1 MKYSSTGAEGSFTP
15 QLPSGWVCQKT
26 DSQIRLTSTGGS
38 GSLYLMFDVRGT
50 RYASGGGTFSSPEE
64 VYEQCLQIWRCSR
77 CAGTHRQMYNGAAP
91 LAAHQR
97 LAFVEVNAPELCY
110 YAGIGGGQVTPEEGG
125 VAFRFTAMRKTGLPP
140 ITSV

>member
-1 MKYSSTGAEGSFTP
+1 MGIPAALQGHTQAGNPAAFTPAQDNGRPGEYVLTFDPSGADAEFIRSVPLKFSSTGAEGSFTP

-77 CAGTHRQMYNGAAP
+77 CGRTRSLSAASP
-91 LAAHQR
+91 
-97 LAFVEVNAPELCY
+97 
-110 YAGIGGGQVTPEEGG
+110 
-125 VAFRFTAMRKTGLPP
+125 
-140 ITSV
+140 